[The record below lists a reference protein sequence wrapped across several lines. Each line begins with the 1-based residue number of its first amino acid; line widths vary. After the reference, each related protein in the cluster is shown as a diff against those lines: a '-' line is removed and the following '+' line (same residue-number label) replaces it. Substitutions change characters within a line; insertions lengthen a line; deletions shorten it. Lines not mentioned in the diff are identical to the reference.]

1 LHDFCD
7 TLCKRSIMQPS
18 HLLYSLLLLSSC
30 VSSSQEASAD
40 SSGVISGARGQAVKE
55 IGADTASLVPTST
68 TLKPQ
73 SGPYSPECYKAIT
86 DIVLSSSFKSE
97 GTKKQDIKVR
107 IDRQEKSRMFIQLF
121 ANEKDHESTLGW
133 LRLDKA
139 SEKLED
145 ITIDPDKP
153 VVLDYDKTLISALRQ
168 HCP

>member
-1 LHDFCD
+1 MLYFRQ
-7 TLCKRSIMQPS
+7 KIIMQPS
-18 HLLYSLLLLSSC
+18 HLLYILATVLLASC

-40 SSGVISGARGQAVKE
+40 SSGVISGAPGEAVKR
-55 IGADTASLVPTST
+55 IGADTASLVPTSA

-86 DIVLSSSFKSE
+86 DIVLSSSFKSD
-97 GTKKQDIKVR
+97 GTKKENIKVR
-107 IDRQEKSRMFIQLF
+107 IDREEKSKMFIQLF
-121 ANEKDHESTLGW
+121 ASEKDHESTLGW

-139 SEKLED
+139 NEKLED

-153 VVLDYDKTLISALRQ
+153 VVLSYDTTLISALRQ

>member
-1 LHDFCD
+1 
-7 TLCKRSIMQPS
+7 MQPS
-18 HLLYSLLLLSSC
+18 HLVYTLATMLLLNSC
-30 VSSSQEASAD
+30 VSSSQEAAAD
-40 SSGVISGARGQAVKE
+40 TSGQAVKE

-86 DIVLSSSFKSE
+86 DIVLSSSFKSD
-97 GTKKQDIKVR
+97 GTKKENIKVR
-107 IDRQEKSRMFIQLF
+107 IDRQEKSKMFIQLF

-139 SEKLED
+139 NEKLED

-153 VVLDYDKTLISALRQ
+153 VALEYDTTLISTLRQ

>member
-1 LHDFCD
+1 LY
-7 TLCKRSIMQPS
+7 TLATV
-18 HLLYSLLLLSSC
+18 LLTSC

-40 SSGVISGARGQAVKE
+40 STGVYGPKTEAVKA
-55 IGADTASLVPTST
+55 IGADTTSLVPAST
-68 TLKPQ
+68 DLKPK

-86 DIVLSSSFKSE
+86 DIVISSSFKSE
-97 GTKKQDIKVR
+97 GTRKEDIKVR
-107 IDRQEKSRMFIQLF
+107 IDRQEKSKMFIQLF

-139 SEKLED
+139 NEKLED

>member
-1 LHDFCD
+1 
-7 TLCKRSIMQPS
+7 MQAS
-18 HLLYSLLLLSSC
+18 HLLYTLATVLLTSC

-40 SSGVISGARGQAVKE
+40 SSSVVSGARGEAVKQ
-55 IGADTASLVPTST
+55 IGADTVSLIPTSS

-97 GTKKQDIKVR
+97 GTRKEDIKVR
-107 IDRQEKSRMFIQLF
+107 IDRQEKSKMFIQLF
-121 ANEKDHESTLGW
+121 ASEKDHESTLGW

-139 SEKLED
+139 NEKLED

-153 VVLDYDKTLISALRQ
+153 VLLHYDTTFISALRQ

>member
-1 LHDFCD
+1 
-7 TLCKRSIMQPS
+7 MQPS
-18 HLLYSLLLLSSC
+18 HLLYSLATALLLSSC

-40 SSGVISGARGQAVKE
+40 TTSIVSGTRGEAVKQ
-55 IGADTASLVPTST
+55 IGADTAALVPAST

-73 SGPYSPECYKAIT
+73 SGPYSPECYKAIN

-97 GTKKQDIKVR
+97 GTKKENIKVR
-107 IDRQEKSRMFIQLF
+107 IDREEKSKLFIQLF

-139 SEKLED
+139 NEKLED

-153 VVLDYDKTLISALRQ
+153 VVLEYDKTLISALRQ

>member
-1 LHDFCD
+1 
-7 TLCKRSIMQPS
+7 MQPS
-18 HLLYSLLLLSSC
+18 HLLYTLAFLLLTSC

-40 SSGVISGARGQAVKE
+40 SSGIEAIKQ

-86 DIVLSSSFKSE
+86 DIVLSSSFKSD

-107 IDRQEKSRMFIQLF
+107 IDRQENSKMFIQLF

-139 SEKLED
+139 NEKLED

-153 VVLDYDKTLISALRQ
+153 VVLSYDTTLISALRQ

>member
-1 LHDFCD
+1 
-7 TLCKRSIMQPS
+7 MQPS
-18 HLLYSLLLLSSC
+18 HLLYTLATLLLTSC

-40 SSGVISGARGQAVKE
+40 SSSIEAIKQ

-86 DIVLSSSFKSE
+86 DIVLSSSFKSD

-107 IDRQEKSRMFIQLF
+107 IDRQENSKMFIQLF

-139 SEKLED
+139 NEKLED

-153 VVLDYDKTLISALRQ
+153 VVLSYDTTLISALRQ